1 MTEIQK
7 LQLEEN
13 PQVQDCLYTSVLTFQ
28 SILQATLALSAT
40 LIPITVFF
48 ILRSFVWFFS

>member
-28 SILQATLALSAT
+28 SILQATLALSVT